1 MDHLYLLLSL
11 SKAHIARLGG
21 HGKPRRLASVSPCAI
36 RLSYAYFDKPSAL
49 RQSSGQAPLR
59 RTLSTSFSAC
69 WLAAWPG
76 NRLFTVFSALREI
89 ASAGEHRL
97 AMTPVM
103 KVADDLRKKEFF
115 LH

>member
-36 RLSYAYFDKPSAL
+36 RLSYAYFDK
-49 RQSSGQAPLR
+49 
-59 RTLSTSFSAC
+59 LSTSFSAC

-103 KVADDLRKKEFF
+103 KVADDLRKKEVF

>member
-36 RLSYAYFDKPSAL
+36 RLSYAYFDNTSARL
-49 RQSSGQAPLR
+49 SAR
-59 RTLSTSFSAC
+59 LSTSFSAC
-69 WLAAWPG
+69 RLAAWPG

-103 KVADDLRKKEFF
+103 KVADDLRKKEVF